1 MVIMIRRSGEW
12 WELRGQR
19 PAFSCLS
26 VSWFLDRV
34 RWQLAHHPF
43 ALGGAPKGI
52 NQLAVSTQILASA
65 MVIYVLRKLPGAH
78 NKTRRRLQHFR
89 FAPVSHDQT
98 VLHLCRGYNWILGEN
113 SSDLCCT
120 SPLSVLAR
128 GSCEEEYDG
137 KRECRLARFHTGKPL
152 IHCLI
157 RFHLLFWSV
166 APYQRAWQ
174 ILISCSCQ
182 SGAPIAPLNNS
193 TATMRS
199 R

>member
-1 MVIMIRRSGEW
+1 MVIMIRRSQEW

-19 PAFSCLS
+19 ADFSCLS
-26 VSWFLDRV
+26 ASWFLDRV
-34 RWQLAHHPF
+34 RWQPAHRPF
-43 ALGGAPKGI
+43 ALGAAPKGI
-52 NQLAVSTQILASA
+52 NQLAVSTQILASVT
-65 MVIYVLRKLPGAH
+65 VIYTLRKQPGTH
-78 NKTRRRLQHFR
+78 NKTIKRLQHVW
-89 FAPVSHDQT
+89 FAPVFREET
-98 VLHLCRGYNWILGEN
+98 ALRLCTGYNWILGRN

-120 SPLSVLAR
+120 SPLSVLAG

-137 KRECRLARFHTGKPL
+137 KRECTAGKL
-152 IHCLI
+152 SYTALCSLI

-182 SGAPIAPLNNS
+182 SGAPIVPLNNS
-193 TATMRS
+193 TVTMGS